1 MTCFVNLRLSLIQ
14 QERKYMRN
22 TTKPGRALLI
32 AAFFLSCISTAF
44 FSCASGNKLVSA
56 NPTVSERPEIIE
68 TKKGKIRGVYAPSLK
83 RGDPLVEL
91 YAGIPFAKAPVGDLR
106 WKPPVEA
113 ESWDGVFDADTF
125 APRAMQ
131 KKSTWL
137 ESFIYK
143 NFIYH
148 RSNREDNAPMSED
161 CLYLNVW
168 KPADATDSSNLPV
181 LVYIHGGS
189 LMTGSSY
196 SDSFDGTTFAKNGIV
211 VVTVAYRLGV
221 FGYFAA
227 DELAEESDVGTTGN
241 YGLLDQIAALR
252 WVHENIA
259 SFGGNPDNVTIAGE
273 SAGASSVGALC
284 VSPLSK
290 NLFKRAIAESSGL
303 AVPLPPHTYRSLEDA
318 KKMGRDIMEEF
329 KVSSVEELR
338 KIPAEKL
345 IKTKHANNSL
355 TVDGYALTE
364 PPYQTYLKGENH
376 EEALLNGFNA
386 NEAYFFNFFG
396 GNAGKKNYRE
406 KIESYFGPH
415 TDEVLAAR
423 PAESNAEAKKNW
435 NEICSAVWFSNSH
448 DSWTR
453 LISSQGKSAYEYFFT
468 KENGGIGTN
477 HSGEIIYCYGNVP
490 ELKYYDDADHRLEK
504 IMASYWMN
512 FVKNGNPNGS
522 NFWTEEEL
530 PEWPLASENP
540 GKVLELGEN
549 VGLVPDPY
557 ADLYPIIEATM
568 KEKASGQSW

>member
-1 MTCFVNLRLSLIQ
+1 MRKSTKSVFILIFS
-14 QERKYMRN
+14 
-22 TTKPGRALLI
+22 AI
-32 AAFFLSCISTAF
+32 ISAAF
-44 FSCASGNKLVSA
+44 FSCTSGKKLVSA
-56 NPTVSERPEIIE
+56 NPSVSERPEVIE

-91 YAGIPFAKAPVGDLR
+91 YAGIPFAKPPVGELR
-106 WKPPVEA
+106 WKAPVEA
-113 ESWDGVFDADTF
+113 ESWDGILEADTF

-148 RSNREDNAPMSED
+148 KSNREDDAPMSED

-168 KPADATDSSNLPV
+168 KPAEASESSKLPV

-189 LMTGSSY
+189 LMSGSSY

-221 FGYFAA
+221 FGYFAL
-227 DELAEESDVGTTGN
+227 DELAAESPEGSTGN
-241 YGLLDQIAALR
+241 YGLLDQIAALK
-252 WVHENIA
+252 WVHENIG
-259 SFGGNPDNVTIAGE
+259 SFGGDCDNISIAGE

-284 VSPLSK
+284 TSPLSK
-290 NLFKRAIAESSGL
+290 GLFKRAIAESSGL
-303 AVPLPPHTYRSLEDA
+303 AVPAPPHTYRSLDDA
-318 KKMGRDIMEEF
+318 KKMGRDIMAEF
-329 KVSSVEELR
+329 KVSSVDELR

-345 IKTKHANNSL
+345 IKTKFSNSSL
-355 TVDGYALTE
+355 TVDGHALTE
-364 PPYQTYLKGENH
+364 PPYQSYLNGTNH

-396 GNAGKKNYRE
+396 GSADKKNYRS
-406 KIESYFGPH
+406 KIESYFGTH
-415 TDEVLAAR
+415 TDEVIAAR
-423 PAESNAEAKKNW
+423 PGETNAQAKENW
-435 NEICSAVWFSNSH
+435 NEICSAVWFANSH
-448 DSWTR
+448 DSWTK
-453 LISSQGKSAYEYFFT
+453 LISAQGKPAYEYYFT

-490 ELKYYDDADHRLEK
+490 ESKYYDEADHKLEK

-512 FVKNGNPNGS
+512 FVRTGNPNGI
-522 NFWTEEEL
+522 NFWTKDPL

-549 VGLVPDPY
+549 VGLVSDPY
-557 ADLYPIIEATM
+557 ADLYPIIEKTM
-568 KEKASGQSW
+568 KEKSAGQSK